1 MELRK
6 LTFQIRNAFKCVLV
20 ALHFNLT
27 GNLKFTQ
34 TQRIETCLR
43 YIYSVY
49 FLFHQYFSQINSDF
63 HNEKPTS
70 LADALQ
76 MFREFPDKL
85 ETSDPV
91 PVEVVMVPIS
101 QESIVHQ
108 QFYDQLKLHTW
119 YIFCLFIMQLC
130 GNQRPVHKV
139 STNYFMRMSD
149 IIVTLQSFVR
159 RMEKVNKQFFSEAVK
174 NKYISSQ

>member
-1 MELRK
+1 
-6 LTFQIRNAFKCVLV
+6 
-20 ALHFNLT
+20 
-27 GNLKFTQ
+27 
-34 TQRIETCLR
+34 
-43 YIYSVY
+43 
-49 FLFHQYFSQINSDF
+49 
-63 HNEKPTS
+63 
-70 LADALQ
+70 

-108 QFYDQLKLHTW
+108 QFYDQLKLYTW
-119 YIFCLFIMQLC
+119 YNFCLFVMQLC

-159 RMEKVNKQFFSEAVK
+159 RIEKVNKAYLLLARK
-174 NKYISSQ
+174 ISTIVISGQK